1 VKTIELAEYDLHI
14 GNDIPLTF
22 IGGPCVLEDNG
33 SYVEVAKELSDICRE
48 LSIRYIFKASYDKAN
63 RSSIASYRG
72 PGLRLGL
79 EMLGEVKAQTG
90 VPILTDCHSVA
101 EIEEVAAS
109 GIVDVIQVPAFLSR
123 QTDLIVAAARSGR
136 VVNVKKGQFLAPQ
149 DVANIVEKFNRS
161 GGSDLIITERGAS
174 FGYHNLVVD
183 MRSFAII
190 KEMDV
195 PVCFDATHSV
205 QLPGG
210 LGTASGGQRE
220 FVLPLSRSAVAQGI
234 AALFWEVH
242 PRPEEALSDG
252 PNMLPLSDARAAL
265 SEIKALDDF
274 VKASAGET
282 ARCRGTAIPDRR
294 RSSPARCEGGR
305 RRWR

>member
-1 VKTIELAEYDLHI
+1 MKTIELPEYDLRI
-14 GNDIPLTF
+14 GNELPLTF

-33 SYVEVAKELSDICRE
+33 SYLQVAKELAGICNE
-48 LSIRYIFKASYDKAN
+48 LGVGYIFKASYDKAN

-90 VPILTDCHSVA
+90 VAILTDCHSVA
-101 EIEEVAAS
+101 EVEEAAATEVAD
-109 GIVDVIQVPAFLSR
+109 IIQVPAFLSR
-123 QTDLIVAAARSGR
+123 QTDLIAAAAHCGR
-136 VVNVKKGQFLAPQ
+136 VANVKKGQFLAPD
-149 DVANIVEKFNRS
+149 DVANIVEKFFRS

-183 MRSFAII
+183 MRSFHII

-195 PVCFDATHSV
+195 PVCFDATHAV

-210 LGTASGGQRE
+210 EGTASGGQRE

-242 PRPEEALSDG
+242 PQPEKALSDG
-252 PNMLPLSDARAAL
+252 PTMLPLSEARAAL

-274 VKASAGET
+274 VK
-282 ARCRGTAIPDRR
+282 GTK
-294 RSSPARCEGGR
+294 
-305 RRWR
+305 

>member
-123 QTDLIVAAARSGR
+123 QTDLLCAVARSGKP
-136 VVNVKKGQFLAPQ
+136 VNVKKGQFLAPE
-149 DVANIVEKFNRS
+149 DMGNVVEKITHCGN
-161 GGSDLIITERGAS
+161 DAIILTERGAS

-183 MRSFAII
+183 MRSLVIMRRFGH
-190 KEMDV
+190 
-195 PVCFDATHSV
+195 PVMFDATHSL
-205 QLPGG
+205 QLPAAQGSC
-210 LGTASGGQRE
+210 SGGQRQ
-220 FVLPLSRSAVAQGI
+220 FVLHLARAAAAVGI
-234 AALFWEVH
+234 DALFLEVH
-242 PRPEEALSDG
+242 QDPDQAPCDG
-252 PNMLPLSDARAAL
+252 PNMLR
-265 SEIKALDDF
+265 LDDLPDLLGQVSRIDKL
-274 VKASAGET
+274 VKERAWTS
-282 ARCRGTAIPDRR
+282 
-294 RSSPARCEGGR
+294 
-305 RRWR
+305 